1 MAARGKAGT
10 WGLGCV
16 VSSELWRY
24 REFFGD
30 AGISGYLA
38 AQFRPQALEE
48 RNGGGGCR
56 SCSGSLGSFCQV
68 MVPSCV
74 TATSVSGAVAV
85 PLKLPLFLDTVVP
98 VLDGPGN
105 KA

>member
-10 WGLGCV
+10 WGLGRV
-16 VSSELWRY
+16 VSSELWQY

-48 RNGGGGCR
+48 RG
-56 SCSGSLGSFCQV
+56 
-68 MVPSCV
+68 MVVVVAEAVLAPW
-74 TATSVSGAVAV
+74 GAFAR
-85 PLKLPLFLDTVVP
+85 
-98 VLDGPGN
+98 
-105 KA
+105 

>member
-10 WGLGCV
+10 WGLGRV

-24 REFFGD
+24 TEFFGD

-48 RNGGGGCR
+48 RG
-56 SCSGSLGSFCQV
+56 
-68 MVPSCV
+68 MVAEAVLAPW
-74 TATSVSGAVAV
+74 GAFAR
-85 PLKLPLFLDTVVP
+85 
-98 VLDGPGN
+98 
-105 KA
+105 

>member
-16 VSSELWRY
+16 ISSELWRY

-48 RNGGGGCR
+48 RG
-56 SCSGSLGSFCQV
+56 
-68 MVPSCV
+68 MVVVVAEAVLAPW
-74 TATSVSGAVAV
+74 GAFAR
-85 PLKLPLFLDTVVP
+85 
-98 VLDGPGN
+98 
-105 KA
+105 